1 MRFQVAEADAGGLD
15 LPFPP
20 FGADV
25 RWHFRDQWLDAG
37 DDPTEV
43 DFGATYAIVLSRR
56 NSSCVISPT
65 RETAGVSIIRYSTSS
80 IDLDAPLSCASGI
93 LFRRPTT
100 ATILTRVPRLVT
112 EGSNRR

>member
-1 MRFQVAEADAGGLD
+1 MIAVPGRRSRSGGLD

-37 DDPTEV
+37 DDPTAV
-43 DFGATYAIVLSRR
+43 VLSRR

-80 IDLDAPLSCASGI
+80 IDRDAPLSCASGI

-100 ATILTRVPRLVT
+100 ATILTRVPAW
-112 EGSNRR
+112 